1 MLNRN
6 FFKQYSLLVI
16 LFTLI
21 TIFWG
26 LWVRLSLSGDACGD
40 SWPLC
45 NQKILPENTS
55 ALIEW
60 IHRGTSGLCVI
71 LILILMILALK
82 IYPKNH
88 IVRKFSI
95 AGFVLICLEAFIGA
109 FLVLSGFVG
118 LNTEEV
124 RVWVLAFHLINSL
137 LLMGALSLSYR
148 LSLWDHFKI
157 KKPHIYFALFFPL
170 LALTG
175 NMASLAGQL
184 FPSLS
189 LSQALALDLLPSAHI
204 SLKLRPFHPLLAI
217 AFVLVLIGFSF
228 SKKNLII
235 LTISSLAV
243 ALFGFAT
250 LIALSP
256 LWMKMG
262 HLILTYGLWI
272 FLVCSCVQPDIGTG
286 RPNCNT
292 NHALGNYTDPG

>member
-1 MLNRN
+1 MLNRIV
-6 FFKQYSLLVI
+6 FKTYNLYVI
-16 LFTLI
+16 FFTLI

-26 LWVRLSLSGDACGD
+26 AWVRLSLSGDACGD

-60 IHRGTSGLCVI
+60 IHRGTSGLSVI

-88 IVRKFSI
+88 ITWKFSI
-95 AGFVLICLEAFIGA
+95 ASFALICLEALIGA
-109 FLVLSGFVG
+109 FLVISGFVG
-118 LNTEEV
+118 LNTEEA
-124 RVWVLAFHLINSL
+124 RGWILALHLINSL

-148 LSLWDHFKI
+148 TSLWDHFKI
-157 KKPHIYFALFFPL
+157 KKPYIYFALFFPL

-204 SLKLRPFHPLLAI
+204 SLKLRPFHPLLAV
-217 AFVLVLIGFSF
+217 AFVLVLISLSF
-228 SKKNLII
+228 FKKNLII
-235 LTISSLAV
+235 FTISSLAV
-243 ALFGFAT
+243 ALFGLAT

-262 HLILTYGLWI
+262 HLILAYGLWI
-272 FLVCSCVQPDIGTG
+272 FLVCSCIQTQP
-286 RPNCNT
+286 
-292 NHALGNYTDPG
+292 ASVK